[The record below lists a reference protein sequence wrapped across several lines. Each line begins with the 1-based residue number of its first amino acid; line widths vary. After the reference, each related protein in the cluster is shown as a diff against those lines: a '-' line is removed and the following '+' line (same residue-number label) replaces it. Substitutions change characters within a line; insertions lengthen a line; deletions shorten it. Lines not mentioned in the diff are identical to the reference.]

1 MESARQVENGRE
13 KRRRDDRILPE
24 TRLLSAIIIPFLV
37 VAFGILYLFPDHTQE
52 LFAWTIRPRMTL
64 MMLGAAYIG
73 GAYFFVRAATSA
85 RWHWIQVCFLPVT
98 TFATLLGIATI
109 LHWGIFNHNHIS
121 FFAWTIL
128 YFTTPFL
135 VLGAWLRNRY
145 TDPGPPDANDLIVPQ
160 SVRLAI
166 GIIGVITLL
175 ISIFLFLQ
183 PALMIRVWPWKLTSL
198 TARVIGGLFA
208 LTGVGELCIAL
219 DARWSAARIALQ
231 SQMIGVAAIVVAIFF
246 CWSNFDQANI
256 LTWGFV
262 GGDTLPV
269 DRQSHALS
277 LDGGAPTRECSGWER
292 TIRVMKIC

>member
-1 MESARQVENGRE
+1 MESTGRVENGRE
-13 KRRRDDRILPE
+13 TLRRDDRVLPE
-24 TRLLSAIIIPFLV
+24 TRLLSAIMIPFLV

-52 LFAWTIRPRMTL
+52 LFAWTIRPRMTP

-73 GAYFFVRAATSA
+73 GAYFFACTATFA
-85 RWHWIQVCFLPVT
+85 RWHWVKVGFLPVT
-98 TFATLLGIATI
+98 TFTTFMGIATI

-121 FFAWTIL
+121 FFAWAIL
-128 YFTTPFL
+128 YFITPFL
-135 VLGAWLRNRY
+135 VLGAWLRNRH
-145 TDPGPPDANDLIVPQ
+145 TDPGTPDANDLIVPQ
-160 SVRLAI
+160 SVRLVI

-183 PALMIRVWPWKLTSL
+183 PALMMSVWPWKLTPL

-219 DARWSAARIALQ
+219 DARWSAMRIALQ

-246 CWSNFDQANI
+246 SWSNFDQANI

-262 GGDTLPV
+262 GGMLFLLIASPILYLWMEG
-269 DRQSHALS
+269 RRRRGALVGKEPS
-277 LDGGAPTRECSGWER
+277 GG
-292 TIRVMKIC
+292 